1 MQDIVCE
8 KIREL
13 PFQVIFGL
21 FFGFFLAQTSAF
33 LSKAVMKGA

>member
-8 KIREL
+8 KIREP
-13 PFQVIFGL
+13 PFQIF
-21 FFGFFLAQTSAF
+21 FFFFFLAQTSAF